1 MNSEKLSKRVGLIK
15 PSPTIA
21 VSTRAQEL
29 RAAGHDVIGLGAGE
43 PDFDTPEHVKAA
55 AIKAIES
62 GAAAKY
68 TAVDG
73 IPPLKAAV
81 REKFSRENNLDYE
94 SDQIL
99 VSAGAKHSLFNMF
112 LALLDDGDEVVIPAP
127 YWVSYPDM
135 VALAGGKPVVI
146 DAGVDQRFKITP
158 GQLEAAI
165 NDRTRLLI
173 MNSPSNPT
181 GVSYEQRELAAL
193 ADILLKYPQVWVVS
207 DDIYEHVLWTSSPF
221 VNLVN
226 VCPDLSD
233 RAVVVNGVSK
243 AYAMTGWRIGYAAGP
258 SSIIQA
264 MKKIQSQSTSNP
276 SAVSQYAS
284 LAALAGDQQC
294 VEDMVVQFKR
304 RHDHVVSRLNA
315 LKGVNALEGDGTFY
329 SFPDCSG
336 AISARDDIS
345 NDVEFASMLLSEAGV
360 ALVPGS
366 AFGMEGY
373 VRLSFAT
380 DMDTLDKALDRLAKA
395 LGTK

>member
-1 MNSEKLSKRVGLIK
+1 MNSEKLSKRAGLIK

-43 PDFDTPEHVKAA
+43 PDFDTPDHVKAA

-81 REKFSRENNLDYE
+81 RDKFSRENNLDYE

-112 LALLDDGDEVVIPAP
+112 LALLNDGDEVVIPAP

-135 VALAGGKPVVI
+135 VALAGGKSVVI

-193 ADILLKYPQVWVVS
+193 ADILLRNPQVWVVS

-304 RHDHVVSRLNA
+304 RHDHVVSRLNT

-366 AFGMEGY
+366 AFGLEGY

>member
-1 MNSEKLSKRVGLIK
+1 
-15 PSPTIA
+15 
-21 VSTRAQEL
+21 
-29 RAAGHDVIGLGAGE
+29 
-43 PDFDTPEHVKAA
+43 
-55 AIKAIES
+55 
-62 GAAAKY
+62 
-68 TAVDG
+68 
-73 IPPLKAAV
+73 
-81 REKFSRENNLDYE
+81 
-94 SDQIL
+94 
-99 VSAGAKHSLFNMF
+99 
-112 LALLDDGDEVVIPAP
+112 
-127 YWVSYPDM
+127 
-135 VALAGGKPVVI
+135 
-146 DAGVDQRFKITP
+146 
-158 GQLEAAI
+158 
-165 NDRTRLLI
+165 

-193 ADILLKYPQVWVVS
+193 ADILLKNPQVWVVS

-380 DMDTLDKALDRLAKA
+380 DMDTLDKALDRLAKS

>member
-1 MNSEKLSKRVGLIK
+1 VNSEKLSKRVGLIK

-181 GVSYEQRELAAL
+181 GVSYEQRELVAL

-264 MKKIQSQSTSNP
+264 MKNIQSQSTSNP

-366 AFGMEGY
+366 AFGLEGY